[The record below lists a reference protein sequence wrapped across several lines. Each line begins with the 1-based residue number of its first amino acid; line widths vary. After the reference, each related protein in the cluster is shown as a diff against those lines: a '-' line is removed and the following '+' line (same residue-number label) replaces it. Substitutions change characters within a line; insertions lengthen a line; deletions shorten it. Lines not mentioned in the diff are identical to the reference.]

1 MLLVFSSG
9 ALQDLTLETFRF
21 SGNVLVFLPHGQTI
35 LIEGSD
41 RQRFRTNRAKDL
53 VSFVTFQTY
62 GFLGDVSVCPP
73 F

>member
-9 ALQDLTLETFRF
+9 AVQGLTLETFRL

-62 GFLGDVSVCPP
+62 GFFGDVSVCPP
-73 F
+73 C

>member
-9 ALQDLTLETFRF
+9 ALQVLTLETFRF
-21 SGNVLVFLPHGQTI
+21 SGNVLVFSHGQTI